1 MDKQPLISVIV
12 PVYKVEEYLN
22 QCIDSIVSQ
31 TYRNLEIILVDDG
44 SPDNCP
50 KICDD
55 WAEKDNRIK
64 VLHLQN
70 GGAGRARNVGY
81 SVCTGEFISFVDS
94 DDVLYSCFYKNMLCC
109 FNDDVEIVECDY
121 CLFETVLPPFIE
133 LDNPEKEEYDANMAM
148 YGHISDS
155 VFRQVIW
162 NKLYKSSLWKNV
174 RFPEGKYCEDVFAMH
189 HIVSQCR
196 KICLIPNIFCWYRLR
211 LSSIM
216 HEKYNEKHLDAVEAL
231 LARSSFFEKR
241 QMYSEERIM
250 LRSAIYRLSE
260 AHERLKEQ
268 DRGKESVYA
277 CLSSICK
284 KQCLI
289 SLRHGTDRRFINSM
303 LPYMLGP
310 GIYRRMLTI
319 RNEIRNKR

>member
-109 FNDDVEIVECDY
+109 FYDDVEIVECDY

-162 NKLYKSSLWKNV
+162 NKLYKKRV
-174 RFPEGKYCEDVFAMH
+174 VDGVAFPEGKLIDDEFWTYQVIGRAKKLIHLKQRLYAYRQQSDSVMH
-189 HIVSQCR
+189 KKYSI
-196 KICLIPNIFCWYRLR
+196 LR
-211 LSSIM
+211 LQALDAQYERLQYLQNCYPSLVQKGKTMFLLACIFQGQM
-216 HEKYNEKHLDAVEAL
+216 VEKYCSSNEKK
-231 LARSSFFEKR
+231 LARSKIKYYNELVRLDENEIKNVKR
-241 QMYSEERIM
+241 TQRIW
-250 LRSAIYRLSE
+250 
-260 AHERLKEQ
+260 
-268 DRGKESVYA
+268 
-277 CLSSICK
+277 
-284 KQCLI
+284 I
-289 SLRHGTDRRFINSM
+289 SLAKRSLFFTCKLKNI
-303 LPYMLGP
+303 LKI
-310 GIYRRMLTI
+310 GI
-319 RNEIRNKR
+319 